1 MTLTYAAAH
10 DLLESWRSARATYDG
25 DPFTDLFGE
34 DAELVLDPFEP
45 PLAGHN
51 ALRAYLLEAADAERY
66 YDLAI
71 ERHWVSGDTALAAWH
86 ASWNRADDETAKVR
100 QAGFLSAEVGE
111 DGRIGRLK
119 LWTVTREHLAGR
131 EGA

>member
-1 MTLTYAAAH
+1 MMLTYAAAH
-10 DLLESWRSARATYDG
+10 DLLEALRHARTTYDG
-25 DPFTDLFGE
+25 DAFTALFAEHGE
-34 DAELVLDPFEP
+34 LTLDPFAA

-51 ALRAYLLEAADAERY
+51 ALRAYLLEAAEAERH

-71 ERHWVSGDTALAAWH
+71 ERHWVAGDTALAAWH
-86 ASWNRADDETAKVR
+86 ASWNLAADETAKVR

-111 DGRIGRLK
+111 DGRIARLK
-119 LWTVTREHLAGR
+119 LWTVTREHLAGT